1 MFKIGKFE
9 FKNGLILAPMAGVSD
24 IAFRS
29 VAIECGADACVTEM
43 VSAKAFSYNSKKT
56 LDLMRSADNEKI
68 KIIQIFGHEPD
79 VMAKICKSESVKNF
93 DIIDINM
100 GCPAPKIV
108 NNGDGSALMK
118 NISLAEEII
127 KACVNATSKPITVK
141 FRLGWDL
148 NSKNAI
154 EFAKMCEKAGASAI
168 TIHGRVREQFF
179 SGEVD
184 YDLIKKVVEA
194 VKIPVVANGDVKDKA
209 SYLKLLETGCAGV
222 MIGRGALGNPY
233 VFGEILGKND
243 RKSNFYYISK
253 HIEILRRYFPDVF
266 VVKHMRKHILWYL
279 GNSKVD
285 KEMKNKV
292 TTISDLNEL
301 IAELK
306 VFYGEWDNL
315 WL

>member
-1 MFKIGKFE
+1 MLKIGKFE

-68 KIIQIFGHEPD
+68 KIIQIFGHEPE

-118 NISLAEEII
+118 NIDLAEKII
-127 KACVNATSKPITVK
+127 RACVSATDKPVTVK

-148 NSKNAI
+148 SSVNAI
-154 EFAKMCEKAGASAI
+154 EFAKMCERAGASAI
-168 TIHGRVREQFF
+168 TVHGRVREQFF
-179 SGEVD
+179 SGNVD
-184 YDLIKKVVEA
+184 YELIKKVVEA
-194 VKIPVVANGDVKDKA
+194 VKIPVIGNGDVCDRE
-209 SYLKLLETGCAGV
+209 SYLKMLETGCDGV
-222 MIGRGALGNPY
+222 MIGRGALGKPY
-233 VFGEILGKND
+233 VFSEILGLSDK
-243 RKSNFYYISK
+243 KTNFYYINK
-253 HIEILRRYFPDVF
+253 HIEILRKYFPDVF

-279 GNSKVD
+279 GNTKRD

-292 TTISDLNEL
+292 TTISDLSEL

-306 VFYGEWDNL
+306 NFYGE
-315 WL
+315 

>member
-1 MFKIGKFE
+1 MFKIGEFE

-24 IAFRS
+24 IGFRS
-29 VAIECGADACVTEM
+29 VAIDCGADACVTEM

-56 LDLMRSADNEKI
+56 LDLMRSAENEKI
-68 KIIQIFGHEPD
+68 KIIQIFGHEPE

-118 NISLAEEII
+118 NIDLAEEII
-127 KACVNATSKPITVK
+127 KECVSATDKPVTVK
-141 FRLGWDL
+141 FRLGWNLD
-148 NSKNAI
+148 SVNAV
-154 EFAKMCEKAGASAI
+154 EFAKMCERAGASAI
-168 TIHGRVREQFF
+168 TVHGRVREQFF

-184 YDLIKKVVEA
+184 YDTIRNVVEA
-194 VKIPVVANGDVKDKA
+194 VKIPVIGNGDVCDRE
-209 SYLKLLETGCAGV
+209 SYLKMLETGCAGV

-233 VFGEILGKND
+233 IFSEILGFND
-243 RKSNFYYISK
+243 KKPNFYYINK
-253 HIEILRRYFPDVF
+253 HIEILRKYFPDVF

-279 GNSKVD
+279 GNSKRD
-285 KEMKNKV
+285 KEMKNKI

-306 VFYGEWDNL
+306 SFYGV
-315 WL
+315 